1 MNDILAENR
10 FSLSWKLFQEGM
22 RAVTA
27 DSYGSS
33 VRKLL
38 IGLAA
43 LWLALSAWTLIR
55 GAGLSYVLAE
65 LAVLAALT
73 LWLEL
78 LLPRS
83 RAKRAWR
90 KLEEQGRAD
99 AERTTHFYGDHLEV
113 ASAGAVKT
121 VAYAD
126 LRKTLRSKSLLV
138 LVAEDKTG
146 VLIKKDAFTL
156 GTEETVLRLI
166 EAARESGGTA
176 DPIP

>member
-10 FSLSWKLFQEGM
+10 FSLSWQLFFEGM
-22 RAVTA
+22 RSVTA

-38 IGLAA
+38 IGLAV
-43 LWLALSAWTLIR
+43 LWLALSVWTLSR
-55 GAGLSYVLAE
+55 GAGLAYVLLE
-65 LAVLAALT
+65 LAVLAVLT

-83 RAKRAWR
+83 RARRAWR

-99 AERTTHFYGDHLEV
+99 AERTTLFFADHLEV
-113 ASAGAVKT
+113 QAAGAVKS
-121 VAYAD
+121 VSYAD
-126 LRKTLRSKSLLV
+126 LRKTLRSRNLLV
-138 LVAEDKTG
+138 LVAGDKTG
-146 VLIKKDAFTL
+146 ILIKKDAFAL

-166 EAARESGGTA
+166 EEAKKEEALH
-176 DPIP
+176 D